1 MAGIDISALDRLWSY
16 VDDVLEDR
24 VVVGK
29 YVKLAYERFV
39 RDLRSSESDDYEW
52 VFDPEEAAR
61 YINFIERFCVHT
73 RGELA
78 GEKFFLSA
86 WQVALLAQLF
96 GWKHKTQGYRRFT
109 TAHLFVGRKSGK
121 SQLASAIILAMAVL
135 DDDGAP
141 QFVTAAT
148 KRDQAREVWD
158 EVARCIKSSPLLLK
172 RFKVHRSEILGPR
185 NGTIVPLSSDSSTL
199 DGKSLNLACLDE
211 MHAIKDGNLYRVLA
225 SSMGS
230 RKNPLMLAIS
240 TAGFVVD
247 GLAMQFVKGGKAVL
261 DNKADNERLLFVC
274 YEVDENDKWDDEG
287 VWVKA
292 NPGLGSSISME
303 FLRQQCKN
311 ARLYGG
317 RTITEFMVKHLNIF
331 VGSEDIW
338 IEDDIWMCEENCQPP
353 STAHILDEKSEKP
366 LAYLGLDLAATDDI
380 TALAVCFGDDSVGYG
395 LEMHYFLPER
405 AVQKRLERDEASV
418 YNRFEE
424 LENVHITP
432 GNVTD
437 YDVIRRLVSGNYVLD
452 GKVCYDPDNL
462 SQKYMIKGVA
472 YDRWNSLN
480 LIRDLEGDGVP
491 CDPFGQGFA
500 SLSFPSKALEK
511 AALDGKLFHGG
522 DEVLRWMMGN
532 VTLRVDP
539 SGNIKPDKGK
549 SGDKIDGMVAAI
561 MGIGEMLTFEE
572 KEEDQ
577 SYEFFMAIVGGD
589 K

>member
-16 VDDVLEDR
+16 ADDVLEGR

-39 RDLRSSESDDYEW
+39 RDLRRSESDDYEW
-52 VFDPEEAAR
+52 IFDPEEAAR

-78 GEKFFLSA
+78 GQKFFLSP

-96 GWKHKTQGYRRFT
+96 GWKHKTMGYRRFT

-135 DDDGAP
+135 DNDGAP

-274 YEVDENDKWDDEG
+274 YEVDEDDKWDNED
-287 VWVKA
+287 VWIKA
-292 NPGLGSSISME
+292 NPGLGSSISIE

-338 IEDDIWMCEENCQPP
+338 IEDDIWMCEENCQLP
-353 STAHILDEKSEKP
+353 STAYVLDEKSEKP

-380 TALAVCFGDDSVGYG
+380 TALAVCFGDDTVGYG

-405 AVQKRLERDEASV
+405 AVQKRLEKDEASV
-418 YNRFEE
+418 YNRFND

-437 YDVIRRLVSGNYVLD
+437 YDVIRRLISGNYVSD
-452 GKVCYDPDNL
+452 GRVCYDPDNL
-462 SQKYMIKGVA
+462 SEKYMIKGVA

-511 AALDGKLFHGG
+511 AALDGKLYHGG

-532 VTLRVDP
+532 VTLRIDP

-572 KEEDQ
+572 KEEEQ